1 MAYGPVEMI
10 VIKFPG
16 NEFTGEIA
24 PALEEL
30 VNNGTV
36 RIIDLLFVIKDAD
49 GVAGVMEMNGLGDA
63 VSSVYESLAA
73 TEDELLS
80 QSDGE
85 YIGELLEPNSSAAL
99 LLFENA
105 WAARFD
111 RAVRNANGELI
122 LNERIPRAVIEAVLE
137 EGSAQVLSD

>member
-36 RIIDLLFVIKDAD
+36 RIIDLLFVIKDAE